1 MLLDIKIRGK
11 DRAWNDT
18 LLFAIFLSCLL
29 IMLLNFKDT
38 EKSSLNQS
46 ICVYQIKC
54 VPKTNSLTH
63 YYAFKLLYTK
73 GKEWHSEVISKYV
86 ILTNC
91 SYYHYYRTKLGS
103 VDVIRSRY
111 YKILLTLYKL

>member
-1 MLLDIKIRGK
+1 
-11 DRAWNDT
+11 
-18 LLFAIFLSCLL
+18 
-29 IMLLNFKDT
+29 MLLNFKDT

-91 SYYHYYRTKLGS
+91 SYYHYNRTKLRAPLMSFVHGITKFYLRSITNLKMVYPGS
-103 VDVIRSRY
+103 YERIYLHYCIVF
-111 YKILLTLYKL
+111 

>member
-1 MLLDIKIRGK
+1 
-11 DRAWNDT
+11 
-18 LLFAIFLSCLL
+18 
-29 IMLLNFKDT
+29 MLLNFKDT

-91 SYYHYYRTKLGS
+91 SYYHYYRQSWAPLMSLVHGITKFYLYCITNYKMVYPGS
-103 VDVIRSRY
+103 YERID
-111 YKILLTLYKL
+111 